1 MIKVIQGDLTEI
13 SADAVVNAANNQLTM
28 QAGVAGAIK
37 RKGGSIIEEE
47 AVANGPVPVG
57 EAVVTGAGALKA
69 RYVIHAVVMGP
80 DRVTDA
86 EKIRLATRE
95 CAPEG
100 RGAGASKLWFS
111 LLWARV

>member
-47 AVANGPVPVG
+47 VVANGPVPG
-57 EAVVTGAGALKA
+57 
-69 RYVIHAVVMGP
+69 
-80 DRVTDA
+80 
-86 EKIRLATRE
+86 
-95 CAPEG
+95 
-100 RGAGASKLWFS
+100 
-111 LLWARV
+111 